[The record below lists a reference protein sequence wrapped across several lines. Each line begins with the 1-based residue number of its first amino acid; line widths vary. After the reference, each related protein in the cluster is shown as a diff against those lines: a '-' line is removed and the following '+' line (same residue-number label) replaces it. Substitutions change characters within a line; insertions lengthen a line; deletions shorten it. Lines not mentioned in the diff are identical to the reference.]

1 MKKSL
6 KIVVLAICLM
16 VTACFTA
23 CTPLKADSAVKKLL
37 DKGYQ
42 TVSMETLE
50 KEDFVELELDLKGG
64 AYYVS
69 AQKKVQSGGTTA
81 YVRVYIFD
89 KTSDAKKVYDEI
101 IVPCNYKRESAKNNL
116 ALLYPDEEAEMDAR
130 LKLAVM
136 TAITLDNEARKKLD
150 NIQKWMNT
158 AIRVGEDDGYG

>member
-23 CTPLKADSAVKKLL
+23 CTPLSADSAVKKLL

-50 KEDFVELELDLKGG
+50 KEDFVDLELDLKGG

-81 YVRVYIFD
+81 FVRVYIFD

-101 IVPCNYKRESAKNNL
+101 FRYNTQTSEYSYKYIRQGKCIIYGNRA
-116 ALLYPDEEAEMDAR
+116 
-130 LKLAVM
+130 
-136 TAITLDNEARKKLD
+136 TL
-150 NIQKWMNT
+150 
-158 AIRVGEDDGYG
+158 EDFCK